1 MTRKECIDY
10 IKSNGYG
17 MEATKLARD
26 YVGCL
31 GVNYTNVPTEILQ
44 AFVASKENT
53 KQPVVEKCNSKST
66 HKSPYEHEPLY
77 ECADT
82 KVRKALIALAELYG
96 HKDIV
101 LKNLR

>member
-53 KQPVVEKCNSKST
+53 KQSDFGKCNSKST
-66 HKSPYEHEPLY
+66 HKPLK
-77 ECADT
+77 ECIDT

-101 LKNLR
+101 LKNLK

>member
-17 MEATKLARD
+17 MEATNVARN
-26 YVGCL
+26 YTGNA
-31 GVNYTNVPTEILQ
+31 GANYTNLPTSELIK
-44 AFVASKENT
+44 F
-53 KQPVVEKCNSKST
+53 VEKKKVAEKPVKKVT
-66 HKSPYEHEPLY
+66 KTKPLN
-77 ECADT
+77 ECVDI

-101 LKNLR
+101 LKNLK